1 MSDYKKMY
9 LTMVDAAERAMAV
22 LIEAEQVCEELYVS
36 AAEPALTELSKKADA
51 EKAENFP
58 LASRAQMPYDGSRK

>member
-1 MSDYKKMY
+1 MPDYKKMY

-36 AAEPALTELSKKADA
+36 AAEPALIELPKKADA
-51 EKAENFP
+51 EKNEHFP
-58 LASRAQMPYDGSRK
+58 LASHALMTYDGRKK